1 MKKMIES
8 KGNELVVGDSEEPL
22 LSQKMAIALVLEGL
36 FASIFLFFGFFFF
49 PTLLF
54 NNQSNYFY
62 LVIKTYLKKYICSGL
77 GRSSILLELQT

>member
-36 FASIFLFFGFFFF
+36 FCIDLSLLWFFFF
-49 PTLLF
+49 F
-54 NNQSNYFY
+54 FQHYY
-62 LVIKTYLKKYICSGL
+62 LIINP
-77 GRSSILLELQT
+77 IIFI

>member
-49 PTLLF
+49 F
-54 NNQSNYFY
+54 QHYY
-62 LVIKTYLKKYICSGL
+62 LIINP
-77 GRSSILLELQT
+77 IIFI